1 MNEMD
6 YLLLIHS
13 EKETASEV
21 LTTKLFDY
29 IFTKKPIIVISNGET
44 GSRAIN

>member
-13 EKETASEV
+13 EKKQLGADYET
-21 LTTKLFDY
+21 FDY
-29 IFTKKPIIVISNGET
+29 IFTKKPIIVISMEKQKQGN
-44 GSRAIN
+44 